1 VKKSTILISDG
12 NTLYVGGSGPGNYTK
27 IQDAIDNST
36 DNNTVFV
43 FDESSPYF
51 ENVVVD
57 KSINLFGENKNTTII
72 DAEDSGSVLLIHS
85 NYVNISGFTIQN
97 SGHINYA
104 SGIWISSKNN
114 KIFDNNIYSNSGN
127 GIYIRNKNNLIFN
140 NTFSW
145 NSRYGIILSYCSNNK
160 IINNSFFNDGLFV
173 LDSNNNIV
181 KNNKVNGKPLIYLE
195 DKSDREITNA
205 GQIILINCNNITVEN
220 LNLSNTDVGI
230 ELWNSKDNVIRNNDC
245 NNNFE
250 GIHLNHYSNNNS
262 IIGNNILDNM
272 DCMSLTHSSNNNI
285 TGNTMLNNYGGMQ
298 LFLCNNNNIIDN
310 HMEFNQ
316 WFCISLLNSHFNNIK
331 RNYISSFHHN
341 SGGII
346 LGSANN
352 NYIAN
357 NTITDNY
364 YEGIYASDSNYNTIK
379 NNDISNCFEYGIWFS
394 LCFNNNL
401 LNNTF
406 SYNGE
411 GIHFSRSD
419 NNIII
424 GNNFFDNGC
433 GIDLYES
440 GKGTSII
447 SNTFFNDTLHISK
460 SNDHIIINNSFFNGG
475 LSVWISYQNMVKNNS
490 VNSKPL
496 VYLENESDFEIKK
509 ESGQIILIN
518 CNNITIRNQE
528 ISKTYCGILLHNT
541 FNCLISDNDFFK
553 NYYGINLFFY
563 SKNNII
569 TGNNINLNK
578 RCLYITD
585 VSNDNII
592 TFNNISNNEDGIY
605 ISSSNNTIK
614 GNIVSS
620 NQHSGIDLRGSN
632 NKIVNNSITNNDFG
646 IHINGNY
653 NFVIGNNVL
662 SNIYKGISFSSWSG
676 GSKNNTIYHNNI
688 VNNSQNAF
696 DESNNIWDNDYPSG
710 GNYWSDYNGVDSDG
724 DGIGDTP
731 YDIPGGE
738 NKDRYPLIKP
748 WGDFNLPPNKPVIS
762 GPKSGK
768 RGVKYQYNFSLLDPN
783 FDKIYLRVDWGSG
796 IPSKWYGPFD
806 SGTIVKLNHTWRK
819 KGTYSIR
826 AQAHDINGL
835 LSDWGTLRVNIPRL
849 RVNSGWYQF
858 IFERFPILLRLFSFI
873 DRVYK

>member
-1 VKKSTILISDG
+1 MDQT
-12 NTLYVGGSGPGNYTK
+12 
-27 IQDAIDNST
+27 
-36 DNNTVFV
+36 
-43 FDESSPYF
+43 
-51 ENVVVD
+51 
-57 KSINLFGENKNTTII
+57 INLIGENKNTTII
-72 DAEDSGSVLLIHS
+72 DGEDSGSVLVIRS

-104 SGIWISSKNN
+104 SGISISSKNN
-114 KIFDNNIYSNSGN
+114 NIFDNNIYSNSGN

-145 NSRYGIILSYCSNNK
+145 NFHYGIILSYCSDNK

-173 LDSNNNIV
+173 ESSSKNII
-181 KNNKVNGKPLIYLE
+181 KNNKVNGRPLVYLE
-195 DKSDREITNA
+195 NKSDKEITEA

-220 LNLSNTDVGI
+220 LNLSNTDVGV
-230 ELWNSKDNVIRNNDC
+230 ELWNSKDCLIINNDC
-245 NNNFE
+245 NDNRE
-250 GIHLNHYSNNNS
+250 GICLDHYSNNNN
-262 IIGNNILDNM
+262 IIGNNIIDNM
-272 DCMSLTHSSNNNI
+272 DCMILTHSSNNNI

-298 LFLCNNNNIIDN
+298 LFLCNNNNITDN
-310 HMEFNQ
+310 YMEFNQ
-316 WFCISLLNSHFNNIK
+316 WYCIYLANSDFNNIK
-331 RNYISSFHHN
+331 RNYISSYNHN
-341 SGGII
+341 SCGII

-352 NYIAN
+352 NTIAN
-357 NTITDNY
+357 NTITYNY
-364 YEGIYASDSNYNTIK
+364 YEGIYAFNSNYNIIK
-379 NNDISNCFEYGIWFS
+379 YNDITNCFDYGIWFY
-394 LCFNNNL
+394 LCFNNIL

-411 GIHFSRSD
+411 GIQFGRSD
-419 NNIII
+419 NNTII
-424 GNNFFDNGC
+424 GNNFLNNGY

-440 GKGTSII
+440 GKGTKII
-447 SNTFFNDTLHISK
+447 SNTFFNDTLHIIK
-460 SNDHIIINNSFFNGG
+460 SNKNIIINNSFFNGG
-475 LSVWISYQNMVKNNS
+475 LSVWISYQNMVKNNT

-496 VYLENESDFEIKK
+496 LYLENKSDIEIKK
-509 ESGQIILIN
+509 ESGQIIFIN
-518 CNNITIRNQE
+518 CSNITVRNQE
-528 ISKTYCGILLHNT
+528 ISKTNYGMLLYNT
-541 FNCLISDNDFFK
+541 NNCLISDNDFF
-553 NYYGINLFFY
+553 NNNYGIKLFFY

-585 VSNDNII
+585 VANDNII

-605 ISSSNNTIK
+605 ISGSNNTFK
-614 GNIVSS
+614 GNIISS
-620 NQHSGIDLRGSN
+620 NLYGGISLKGSK
-632 NKIVNNSITNNDFG
+632 NKILNNSITKNGDATNSCDG
-646 IHINGNY
+646 IHISGSYNY
-653 NFVIGNNVL
+653 VIGNNII
-662 SNIYKGISFSSWSG
+662 SNINEGISFSSWPG
-676 GSKNNTIYHNNI
+676 GSNNNTIYHNNI

-696 DESNNIWDNDYPSG
+696 DENNNIWDNDYPSG
-710 GNYWSDYNGVDSDG
+710 GNYWSDYKGEDSDG

-783 FDKIYLRVDWGSG
+783 FDKMYLRVDWGSG
-796 IPSKWYGPFD
+796 IPGKWYGPFD

-835 LSDWGTLRVNIPRL
+835 LSDWESMVVNIPRNRENYYSL
-849 RVNSGWYQF
+849 LNWF
-858 IFERFPILLRLFSFI
+858 LERFPLLEKIIFVLI
-873 DRVYK
+873 DFLVK